1 MMKAGDHMEKVIC
14 VKFEKAFQLLGKR
27 WTGLIINQL
36 LEGPKRFNVLESEVQ
51 ISGKVLSDRLKEL
64 EKLDIVKRTVF
75 DEIPVRIEYSLTK
88 RGQSLKPIMDQ
99 ISIWSNE
106 WI

>member
-1 MMKAGDHMEKVIC
+1 MEKVIC
-14 VKFEKAFQLLGKR
+14 AKFEKAFQLLGKR

-51 ISGKVLSDRLKEL
+51 ISGKVLSERLKEL
-64 EKLDIVKRTVF
+64 EKLDIIKRTVF
-75 DEIPVRIEYSLTK
+75 DEMPVRIEYSLTK

-99 ISIWSNE
+99 ISLWSNE

>member
-1 MMKAGDHMEKVIC
+1 MEKVIC

-99 ISIWSNE
+99 ISLWSNE